1 MNTYTIEQIETD
13 PAIKNLNLTR
23 RQLIDHLLDE
33 MNSFNLERYKTAK
46 EKLKTLCPKRVYGLV
61 LQFQKTKCHL

>member
-1 MNTYTIEQIETD
+1 MNTYTIDQIETD

-33 MNSFNLERYKTAK
+33 MNQKENKETMQYLIDRQDAI
-46 EKLKTLCPKRVYGLV
+46 EKLKTLCPKR
-61 LQFQKTKCHL
+61 K